1 MIRGR
6 SVLLVG
12 ALVGALVSSCSS
24 DNGVSAP
31 STAATTTTAT
41 ARTATSSAP
50 APTTAAPTPAVPT
63 PATPTTATPTT
74 AAPTSAAPTTTADT
88 ASSADAYE
96 AAGPYPVGVTTATMA
111 NGIKVEIWYPAVD
124 GSSNGTETYDVRD
137 FTAPAIKALLT
148 ADIPATYSYAATRDA
163 AVRAGSFP
171 VVLYSHG
178 YSAMRLASSFLT
190 SHLASWGIIAV
201 APDHPTRDLYHA
213 VAQITPDVV
222 TDPAED
228 LLGSL
233 DLVTTKGSTPGDLL
247 DGHVDTS
254 HVGAIGHSAG
264 GGTVLKAALDPRIS
278 GYVSMASG
286 LGQNSAGA
294 TLPSK
299 PSFFMS
305 GSLDGVAD
313 PARTH
318 DAFLAVPTPSRFW
331 EIDGM
336 GHNGF
341 DDFCTFGNGTGII
354 GIAEASGLGPVL
366 DAQPQFR
373 KLGQD
378 GCVPPDVPVASTF
391 PIIDHA
397 VTAFLLQLFGVDATA
412 KGLGPDVGGSY
423 SQKITI
429 EQR

>member
-12 ALVGALVSSCSS
+12 ALVGALLSSCSS

-50 APTTAAPTPAVPT
+50 APTTAAPTPA
-63 PATPTTATPTT
+63 APTTATPTT

-88 ASSADAYE
+88 ASSADTYE

-286 LGQNSAGA
+286 LGQNLAGA

>member
-1 MIRGR
+1 
-6 SVLLVG
+6 
-12 ALVGALVSSCSS
+12 
-24 DNGVSAP
+24 
-31 STAATTTTAT
+31 
-41 ARTATSSAP
+41 
-50 APTTAAPTPAVPT
+50 
-63 PATPTTATPTT
+63 
-74 AAPTSAAPTTTADT
+74 
-88 ASSADAYE
+88 
-96 AAGPYPVGVTTATMA
+96 MA

-124 GSSNGTETYDVRD
+124 GSKGTETYDVRD

-222 TDPAED
+222 TDPADD

-247 DGHVDTS
+247 DGHVDTN
-254 HVGAIGHSAG
+254 HVGAMGHSAG
-264 GGTVLKAALDPRIS
+264 GATVLKAALDPRIS

-286 LGQNSAGA
+286 LGQNSPAA

-318 DAFLAVPTPSRFW
+318 EAFMAVPAPSRFW
-331 EIDGM
+331 EIAGM

-397 VTAFLLQLFGVDATA
+397 VTAFFLHVFGVDATA
-412 KGLGPDVGGSY
+412 KGLGPDVAGAY

-429 EQR
+429 QQR